1 MLPAVRS
8 RVVHAAISPT
18 GRFVATASPVDGVRI
33 YSCGASG
40 SYGAGEVTQ
49 VDALPLWDCAQVAF
63 VEDDYQ
69 VVAVC
74 NPTAKGLQAVH
85 YDWLRAQRLQT
96 YQLQAWPSGI
106 TDHAIFHL
114 GPLGQPEQPRHP
126 DPLSRDGLP
135 GPSAPSEAVSSD
147 ELWGDDDDDSL
158 PPLELAPEPED
169 VGAAPDGELA
179 ALGRQEQLL
188 YGYSLQKGVSHRVF
202 TLPLAAAPT
211 DSLRSRVPSQ
221 LLEALRYSSEPSRVL
236 DLSSVLQTVRG
247 LAFDR
252 RGDRV
257 LLHRGLSTVELR
269 DLRDGHILAML
280 QSSNSLG
287 GLGLSPDG
295 RLAFI
300 CEEEGG
306 IRCYNLRTGQIE
318 WTLPAP
324 PGTFSRVDH
333 LSERGL
339 LALWRGRAV
348 LLMSETEGQ
357 PSLELDGVLAM
368 DRSGSRVALLD
379 TEGDCQLLRI
389 ETGRATAPQQLPR
402 PPLPQVTML
411 PSGVSTG
418 GTEEPK
424 PAGPHKTP
432 ARPASAGIL
441 LDCPEL
447 PGLCWVGGRRGCAL
461 KLWHIEEAR
470 QLGELHGTGHDLTCA
485 AISGSGRFLVLA
497 ARQPRSMGRSAL
509 VTFWDLRAGALL
521 GGCEGRLAGRER
533 LVFSSTEEVLWGSAD
548 NSVLQAYSVLTGQ
561 RLGAYWHDG
570 VGRIRAVAMDK
581 DQQLWTLHD
590 DGHARRFDPQARQYE
605 QELALPVTRRMPA
618 RLCHLDGPA
627 EDPSAV
633 THAASFNGDGR
644 LSVLELHSGRLQ
656 QQSGALPLLPSTSRA
671 LPKELVPHP
680 ELPLLASRSGD
691 GSVTIWDAQTAQR
704 IRTLAAAPSYPVRGG
719 TLHLFGDLLLTIC
732 AGPQLQLWRVST
744 GRLLEQLDLP
754 ADLQRCLVIPAG
766 TGTGAGA
773 ATVVLSGA
781 RDELMIFGVV

>member
-1 MLPAVRS
+1 VPAVRS

-33 YSCGASG
+33 YS
-40 SYGAGEVTQ
+40 YGAGGVTQ
-49 VDALPLWDCAQVAF
+49 VDALPLWDCAQVTF

-69 VVAVC
+69 VVVVC

-106 TDHAIFHL
+106 TEHAIFHL
-114 GPLGQPEQPRHP
+114 GPLGPPEQPRHP
-126 DPLSRDGLP
+126 DPRGRDGLP
-135 GPSAPSEAVSSD
+135 GPGEPAEVASSD
-147 ELWGDDDDDSL
+147 ELWGDDDDDDSL

-169 VGAAPDGELA
+169 VGAAPDGETA
-179 ALGRQEQLL
+179 AVGRQEQLL

-211 DSLRSRVPSQ
+211 ESLRSRLPSQ

-324 PGTFSRVDH
+324 PGTFTRVDH

-357 PSLELDGVLAM
+357 PSVELDGVLAM

-389 ETGRATAPQQLPR
+389 ETGRATAPLQLPR

-411 PSGVSTG
+411 PLGQSTG

-424 PAGPHKTP
+424 PAGPRKTP

-485 AISGSGRFLVLA
+485 AISASGSFLVLA
-497 ARQPRSMGRSAL
+497 ARLPRSMGRGAA
-509 VTFWDLRAGALL
+509 VTFWDLRVGTLL

-548 NSVLQAYSVLTGQ
+548 NSVLQAYSVQTGQ

-627 EDPSAV
+627 DDPSAV

-644 LSVLELHSGRLQ
+644 LSVLELHSGRLL
-656 QQSGALPLLPSTSRA
+656 QQSGTLPLLPSTSRA
-671 LPKELVPHP
+671 LPKELVQHP
-680 ELPLLASRSGD
+680 ALPLLASRSGD
-691 GSVTIWDAQTAQR
+691 GAVTIWDGQTAQR

-732 AGPQLQLWRVST
+732 AGPVLQLWRVST

-754 ADLQRCLVIPAG
+754 ADIQRCLVIPAG

>member
-1 MLPAVRS
+1 MSRFQVVRWPAPGGGSALLPGAVPGGVPAVRS

-33 YSCGASG
+33 YS
-40 SYGAGEVTQ
+40 YGAGGVTQ
-49 VDALPLWDCAQVAF
+49 VDALPLWDCAQVTF

-69 VVAVC
+69 VVVVC

-106 TDHAIFHL
+106 TEHAIFHL
-114 GPLGQPEQPRHP
+114 GPLGPPEQPRHP
-126 DPLSRDGLP
+126 DPRGRDGLP
-135 GPSAPSEAVSSD
+135 GPGEPAEVASSD
-147 ELWGDDDDDSL
+147 ELWGDDDDDDSL

-169 VGAAPDGELA
+169 VGAAPDGETA
-179 ALGRQEQLL
+179 AVGRQEQLL

-211 DSLRSRVPSQ
+211 ESLRSRLPSQ

-324 PGTFSRVDH
+324 PGTFTRVDH

-357 PSLELDGVLAM
+357 PSVELDGVLAM

-379 TEGDCQLLRI
+379 TEGD
-389 ETGRATAPQQLPR
+389 
-402 PPLPQVTML
+402 
-411 PSGVSTG
+411 
-418 GTEEPK
+418 
-424 PAGPHKTP
+424 
-432 ARPASAGIL
+432 
-441 LDCPEL
+441 
-447 PGLCWVGGRRGCAL
+447 
-461 KLWHIEEAR
+461 
-470 QLGELHGTGHDLTCA
+470 
-485 AISGSGRFLVLA
+485 
-497 ARQPRSMGRSAL
+497 
-509 VTFWDLRAGALL
+509 
-521 GGCEGRLAGRER
+521 
-533 LVFSSTEEVLWGSAD
+533 
-548 NSVLQAYSVLTGQ
+548 
-561 RLGAYWHDG
+561 
-570 VGRIRAVAMDK
+570 
-581 DQQLWTLHD
+581 
-590 DGHARRFDPQARQYE
+590 
-605 QELALPVTRRMPA
+605 
-618 RLCHLDGPA
+618 
-627 EDPSAV
+627 
-633 THAASFNGDGR
+633 
-644 LSVLELHSGRLQ
+644 
-656 QQSGALPLLPSTSRA
+656 
-671 LPKELVPHP
+671 
-680 ELPLLASRSGD
+680 
-691 GSVTIWDAQTAQR
+691 
-704 IRTLAAAPSYPVRGG
+704 
-719 TLHLFGDLLLTIC
+719 
-732 AGPQLQLWRVST
+732 
-744 GRLLEQLDLP
+744 
-754 ADLQRCLVIPAG
+754 
-766 TGTGAGA
+766 
-773 ATVVLSGA
+773 
-781 RDELMIFGVV
+781 